1 MFFTEGQSAA
11 AERLLTAEANRF
23 ILTVAPD
30 LALLNPSSVLDYF
43 LQVEERQVWL
53 DVLAERCGSTVIYDL
68 LCWAF

>member
-11 AERLLTAEANRF
+11 AECLLTAEANRF

-53 DVLAERCGSTVIYDL
+53 DVLAERCRSTVIYDL